1 MSHYTHPQPKMN
13 WFFKKFE
20 NSAHFHALKMT
31 SRLVGLVCLL
41 TAFFFTDNED
51 IMLAYFAAGIL
62 LTDILF
68 FCIGKRESHYKT
80 KAAFE
85 AIQATPKTL
94 DKYNNVLLLLK
105 ALLFIVVP
113 IAPVFISFYGGFCVV
128 IAAIVAGELNFRG
141 AAPVHRKSSLDDRY
155 GYNSPQ
161 SSSTNMMYGVAG
173 YDVAGVYT
181 GSPTAIGGVSS

>member
-1 MSHYTHPQPKMN
+1 MPQYNHPQKQKN

-31 SRLVGLVCLL
+31 SRLVGLFCLL

-80 KAAFE
+80 EAAFE

-105 ALLFIVVP
+105 CLLFIVVP
-113 IAPVFISFYGGFCVV
+113 IAPLFITFYGGFCVV
-128 IAAIVAGELNFRG
+128 IAAIVAGELKFRG
-141 AAPVHRKSSLDDRY
+141 AAPIHRKSSFEDRY
-155 GYNSPQ
+155 GH
-161 SSSTNMMYGVAG
+161 SSSQRSHADMIYGTPG
-173 YDVAGVYT
+173 FGV
-181 GSPTAIGGVSS
+181 GGASSSDPYARGGISG